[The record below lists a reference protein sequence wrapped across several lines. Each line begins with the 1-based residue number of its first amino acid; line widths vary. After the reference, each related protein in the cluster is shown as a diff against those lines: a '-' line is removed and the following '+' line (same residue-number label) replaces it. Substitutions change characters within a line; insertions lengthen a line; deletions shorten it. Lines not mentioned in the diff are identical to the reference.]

1 MDRGICNGCRSLSR
15 ISTVLVVVV
24 VSLVLRSVSSIKLPE
39 ETCKPRPV
47 VVSVTQD
54 YRPYH
59 ITVYRCSGT
68 CDANIPPSQKPCTA
82 AKKKEIEVEF
92 TGPLG
97 QHHKTIKIYNHTSCS
112 CECNLE
118 CNWAEG
124 ERLDGDN
131 CRCLKGPST
140 DRFVGGQKNRGCASI
155 QDWPSCFGI
164 RYRIDS
170 GSGCVH
176 KTKAGSRECEK
187 KLLQK
192 RPTTSSSSGS
202 SSLNIT
208 VLSHRM
214 GSKNKLNIHFKKWH
228 LPVLKCQ
235 SQVQDQL

>member
-1 MDRGICNGCRSLSR
+1 MLWFNLAKKSSSLKHYDTLFMKRENCRHGTSMAFLKLINYRWLCLPKIKNSLFSHWKCPNMYNF
-15 ISTVLVVVV
+15 LFFPMK
-24 VSLVLRSVSSIKLPE
+24 VSSIKLPE

-140 DRFVGGQKNRGCASI
+140 DRFVGGQKTGVM
-155 QDWPSCFGI
+155 P
-164 RYRIDS
+164 
-170 GSGCVH
+170 
-176 KTKAGSRECEK
+176 
-187 KLLQK
+187 
-192 RPTTSSSSGS
+192 
-202 SSLNIT
+202 
-208 VLSHRM
+208 
-214 GSKNKLNIHFKKWH
+214 
-228 LPVLKCQ
+228 
-235 SQVQDQL
+235 

>member
-140 DRFVGGQKNRGCASI
+140 DRFVGGQKTEDVLPYKIGLAALGFVTALILVLVVCTKRKQVLESVKK
-155 QDWPSCFGI
+155 SC
-164 RYRIDS
+164 
-170 GSGCVH
+170 C
-176 KTKAGSRECEK
+176 
-187 KLLQK
+187 K
-192 RPTTSSSSGS
+192 RDPPPAAA
-202 SSLNIT
+202 
-208 VLSHRM
+208 VEAA
-214 GSKNKLNIHFKKWH
+214 
-228 LPVLKCQ
+228 V
-235 SQVQDQL
+235 